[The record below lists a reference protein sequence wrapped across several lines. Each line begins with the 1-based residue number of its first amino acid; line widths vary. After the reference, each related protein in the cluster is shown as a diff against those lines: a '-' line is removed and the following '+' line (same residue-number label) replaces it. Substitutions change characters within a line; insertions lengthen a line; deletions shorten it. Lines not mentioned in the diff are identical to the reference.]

1 MCVLTLYLKVRLL
14 RGFIASSY
22 AFQLQ
27 IVGITRSTRRVHLSV
42 QPYLSS
48 VSTHFLLST
57 HLTCG
62 HGYGCLLPSLEVSP
76 VTGLLRDRY
85 DKVFITQVLTLVSTE
100 IITSGCNYSL
110 MLPTWQATHGGY
122 GWVKP
127 SYPLNQLPLYL
138 GLLSPSGTHMR
149 GSSVFLTR
157 VLPAYTIYMGQYTL
171 TMPTQPGHFFHVI
184 WWFSSYSFD
193 YCTCFDFSVGPHCIN
208 GHNRVMHSY

>member
-1 MCVLTLYLKVRLL
+1 MCLNAVPEGETSERFHCIQLCLSTTDCWHSPLHQKGSLIRPALL
-14 RGFIASSY
+14 
-22 AFQLQ
+22 
-27 IVGITRSTRRVHLSV
+27 VKSV
-42 QPYLSS
+42 F
-48 VSTHFLLST
+48 THFLLST

-149 GSSVFLTR
+149 GNSVFLTR
-157 VLPAYTIYMGQYTL
+157 VLPVICLL
-171 TMPTQPGHFFHVI
+171 TAIITM
-184 WWFSSYSFD
+184 
-193 YCTCFDFSVGPHCIN
+193 TCS
-208 GHNRVMHSY
+208 